1 MFLIKKMGWLIL
13 ELVLFTVI
21 FIALIGIQHY
31 LMKAFGISN
40 GIWNTENINESSS
53 PFLLIPSF
61 LPVLIAFSGASV
73 LAYYIIMKHPFSDLG
88 LIKYNALKLF
98 GKGLVFSVIL
108 IVPGFLIMWVTGQIQ
123 LTQPDLNIPFFMGF
137 FLFFFIQSTAEEVF
151 TRSYLIPTFEGKLGS
166 GVAIIIS
173 ASLFG
178 ILHAGNDNFTWIGF
192 INILLGGL
200 VMALLFIY
208 YRNIWI
214 CAGFHTGWNFVQ
226 ASFFDF
232 NVSGVDVYSLIQFQD
247 VGYANITGSGFGY
260 EGSLISILALGIA
273 LIFMFKKMNF
283 EFKPMVW
290 QQPVMYEQSENNYT
304 GDSNY
309 LSENEANSK
318 PDLNSI

>member
-21 FIALIGIQHY
+21 FIALIAIQYY
-31 LMKAFGISN
+31 LMKALGISN
-40 GIWNTENINESSS
+40 GIWNAENITESSS
-53 PFLLIPSF
+53 PFLLVPSF

-73 LAYYIIMKHPFSDLG
+73 LTYHTIMKHPFQDLG
-88 LIKYNALKLF
+88 FVKDDALKPF
-98 GKGLVFSVIL
+98 GKGLLFSAVL
-108 IVPGFLIMWVTGQIQ
+108 IVPGFLLLLATGQIK
-123 LTQPDLNIPFFMGF
+123 LVSPNINIPFFIGF

-151 TRSYLIPTFEGKLGS
+151 TRAYLIPTFEGKLGS
-166 GVAIIIS
+166 WIAVIIS

-192 INILLGGL
+192 FNITLGGL
-200 VMALLFIY
+200 VMALLFIH

-214 CAGFHTGWNFVQ
+214 CAGFHTGWNFIQ

-273 LIFMFKKMNF
+273 LAVMYKKMNF
-283 EFKPMVW
+283 EFAPLVW
-290 QQPVMYEQSENNYT
+290 KQPVMNEKSENNFAA
-304 GDSNY
+304 DSNY
-309 LSENEANSK
+309 LSVNEVENN
-318 PDLNSI
+318 PDSNSI